1 MTTDYNIITFK
12 AICTFVNDLSEIFA
26 SENHSLKLYDRLI
39 KKTTMT
45 HDKAISKHISAFK
58 TYCKAN
64 REAILNKDI
73 TKIKN
78 NLIQY
83 SSRVYIDMSS
93 IFRSADKDT
102 IDIIWNHFLTISA
115 FVDPASKAK
124 EILKKNSTNTKE
136 TDFLSNIINQVED
149 KIDPNSSNPL
159 QAVSSILSSGILN
172 DLVSNM
178 NTGVK
183 NGELNIPNLIGTVEK
198 MCSSFMPPNSDGT
211 KSNVD
216 LMGIL
221 NTLGT
226 AGAMPGTGSST
237 GAPDIGGIDIMKI
250 MSQLNINLPTVPEKE
265 EITISEV
272 KQDLDVE

>member
-12 AICTFVNDLSEIFA
+12 AICTFVNDLSEIF
-26 SENHSLKLYDRLI
+26 SNENHSLKLYDRLI
-39 KKTTMT
+39 KKTTLS

-58 TYCKAN
+58 TFCKAN
-64 REAILNKDI
+64 REAILNKDLS
-73 TKIKN
+73 KIKN

-83 SSRVYIDMSS
+83 SSRVYIDMAS
-93 IFRSADKDT
+93 IFRIADKDT

-124 EILKKNSTNTKE
+124 EILKKNSTNSKE
-136 TDFLSNIINQVED
+136 SDFLSNIINQVED
-149 KIDPNSSNPL
+149 KIDPNSTNPL
-159 QAVSSILSSGILN
+159 QAVSSILNSGILN

-183 NGELNIPNLIGTVEK
+183 NGDLNIPNLIGTVEK
-198 MCSSFMPPNSDGT
+198 MCSSFMPPNPDGS
-211 KSNVD
+211 KQGGLD
-216 LMGIL
+216 IMGLL

-226 AGAMPGTGSST
+226 AGAS
-237 GAPDIGGIDIMKI
+237 GAGGGGIDIASL
-250 MSQLNINLPTVPEKE
+250 MSQLNIKQPTIPEKE

>member
-12 AICTFVNDLSEIFA
+12 AICTFVNDLSEIFGN
-26 SENHSLKLYDRLI
+26 ENHSLKLYDRLI
-39 KKTTMT
+39 KKTTLS
-45 HDKAISKHISAFK
+45 HDKAINKHISAFK
-58 TYCKAN
+58 SFCKVN

-73 TKIKN
+73 TKIKK
-78 NLIQY
+78 NLIEY
-83 SSRVYIDMSS
+83 SSRVYIDMAS

-159 QAVSSILSSGILN
+159 QAVSSILSSGVLN

-198 MCSSFMPPNSDGT
+198 MCSSFMPPNPDGT
-211 KSNVD
+211 KNNLD

-226 AGAMPGTGSST
+226 SAGTGS
-237 GAPDIGGIDIMKI
+237 PDVGGVDIMKI